1 MTLNR
6 SNTVTVIYFF
16 DAIAV
21 ILLVLLCLAGFE
33 LLLQALFP
41 ARFPE
46 PRQSDAEIAD
56 LYDGNT

>member
-1 MTLNR
+1 M
-6 SNTVTVIYFF
+6 TVIYFF